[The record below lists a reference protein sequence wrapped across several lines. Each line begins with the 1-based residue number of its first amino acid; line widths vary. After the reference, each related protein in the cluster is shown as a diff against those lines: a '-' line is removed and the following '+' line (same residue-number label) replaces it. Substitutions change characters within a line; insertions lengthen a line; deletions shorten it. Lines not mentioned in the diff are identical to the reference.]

1 MSTVF
6 ESPLDNVG
14 LGGSTLHMVALR
26 ELRPEVVEV
35 LKLDKVP
42 YIAQRSGDD
51 S

>member
-1 MSTVF
+1 MSTVL
-6 ESPLDNVG
+6 ESPLDNVS
-14 LGGSTLHMVALR
+14 LWRSTLNMVALR

-35 LKLDKVP
+35 LKLDQVP